1 MSNLYWPTDFQLI
14 SPTSS
19 GDCRQPSVSTSAF
32 QLTERRNSPQERTL
46 ESKLSISALMWLE
59 KHVTY
64 TSSWL
69 GLLLTYQ
76 GELLVEMRGTLGL
89 KHLQPREV
97 GADSEHKAGHAYF
110 ILSRTSCRSST
121 DPCTRNCTS
130 TIRSFIDTCIRTFT
144 INVFV
149 ILLVHLFV
157 RWQSTIYNNLC
168 PSTTTQHSFNP

>member
-1 MSNLYWPTDFQLI
+1 MSNLYWPTDFQLL

-19 GDCRQPSVSTSAF
+19 GDCREPSVSTSAF
-32 QLTERRNSPQERTL
+32 QLTGRNSPQERTL

-64 TSSWL
+64 KSSWL

-76 GELLVEMRGTLGL
+76 GELFVEMRGTLGL

-121 DPCTRNCTS
+121 DPYTRNCTS
-130 TIRSFIDTCIRTFT
+130 TIRSFIDRCIPTFT
-144 INVFV
+144 TNVSV

-157 RWQSTIYNNLC
+157 R
-168 PSTTTQHSFNP
+168 